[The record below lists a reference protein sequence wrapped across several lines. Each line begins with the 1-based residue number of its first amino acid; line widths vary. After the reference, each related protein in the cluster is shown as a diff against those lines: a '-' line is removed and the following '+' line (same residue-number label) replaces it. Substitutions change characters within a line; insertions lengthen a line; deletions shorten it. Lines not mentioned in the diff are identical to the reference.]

1 MMKGLFLVMVA
12 GVLLAPVAAGAR
24 DWGFIPTLQAA
35 QGDMKKGG
43 GGQAQRG
50 GQEQRRDKESP
61 PPPRDERHHGRM
73 TDDERRELHRD
84 LDRANREIYRQKGR

>member
-1 MMKGLFLVMVA
+1 MMKRLFVMIIA
-12 GVLLAPVAAGAR
+12 GVLLAPMAAGAR
-24 DWGFIPTLQAA
+24 DWSFIPALQAA

-50 GQEQRRDKESP
+50 GQEQRRDKESR
-61 PPPRDERHHGRM
+61 PPRDERHHGRM

-84 LDRANREIYRQKGR
+84 LDRANREIYRQKGGR